1 MIWIVRVIL
10 GLQNLYDLRKKLC
23 PVFSHSTFS
32 VDIKSIQRSESTN
45 TIFIEMACK
54 TMSITEFVKHYEQR
68 TIEMRDIEA
77 IEDYKSRGDPKIFI
91 EDCGILK
98 HAARVHTRRIYT
110 RSQREI
116 LQGTTKRV
124 NNVETE
130 GSLTKYTIL

>member
-1 MIWIVRVIL
+1 MSI
-10 GLQNLYDLRKKLC
+10 KK
-23 PVFSHSTFS
+23 
-32 VDIKSIQRSESTN
+32 
-45 TIFIEMACK
+45 
-54 TMSITEFVKHYEQR
+54 MSITEFVKNYEQQ
-68 TIEMRDIEA
+68 TIEMFEIEA
-77 IEDYKSRGDPKIFI
+77 IEDYKFRGDPKIFI